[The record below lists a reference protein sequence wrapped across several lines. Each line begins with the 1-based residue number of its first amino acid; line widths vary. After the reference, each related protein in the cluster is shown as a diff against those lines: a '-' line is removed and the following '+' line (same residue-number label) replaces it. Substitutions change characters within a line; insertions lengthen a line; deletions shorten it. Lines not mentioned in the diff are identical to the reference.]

1 MLSET
6 KPEQMAHK
14 IRIRALTDTDVAGQL
29 LLPDS
34 SLSGILYAILLA
46 ATLVLSVLSVIFFR

>member
-1 MLSET
+1 
-6 KPEQMAHK
+6 MAHDT
-14 IRIRALTDTDVAGQL
+14 RIRALTDTDVAGQL

-34 SLSGILYAILLA
+34 LLSGILYALLLT